1 MRIARILHGGRP
13 VHAVVEGD
21 GLALLDDLR
30 PAPGPQR
37 HTVPLAG
44 ARLLAPA
51 DPRVVLG
58 MAHNTGPADR
68 LLPPQAF
75 LKPSRT
81 VVGPGAPIPLPD
93 GIGHVD
99 AEGELAVVIGTT
111 ARHLTAADALDAVLG
126 YTVAN
131 DVTARD
137 LQRTDPL
144 WTAAKGQDAFTPLGP
159 WIETDLDAFDAEI
172 TVSRNGSALRGA
184 ATRDLARGR
193 RRGARVRDLV
203 PHPRPR
209 RRRAHRRA
217 GRVRPDPARR
227 HGGDHRRRARDARQ
241 PGRRRRP
248 APPWRPDEHQPL
260 TS

>member
-1 MRIARILHGGRP
+1 VRIARILHGGRP

-21 GLALLDDLR
+21 SLSLLDDQ
-30 PAPGPQR
+30 PGSR
-37 HTVPLAG
+37 RSGVSLPLAG

-58 MAHNTGPADR
+58 MAHNAGPADR

-81 VVGPGAPIPLPD
+81 VVGPGAPIPLSD

-159 WIETDLDAFDAEI
+159 WIETDLDACDAEI
-172 TVSRNGSALRGA
+172 TVSRNGHALRGA
-184 ATRDLARGR
+184 STRDLARDVVEVLVYVTSMLTLGPGDVVLT
-193 RRGARVRDLV
+193 GAPGECARIRPGDTVEITIAGLGTLANPVVAAPV
-203 PHPRPR
+203 PALALETR
-209 RRRAHRRA
+209 
-217 GRVRPDPARR
+217 
-227 HGGDHRRRARDARQ
+227 
-241 PGRRRRP
+241 
-248 APPWRPDEHQPL
+248 
-260 TS
+260 